1 LQHDQGDQFG
11 VIEAR
16 GDPDVRTPRPMLR
29 IVGQEIIGGDVQCG
43 SEGVQV
49 SVHEE
54 SPRLESAVTTPIL
67 GTLTSNSQQPHQ

>member
-1 LQHDQGDQFG
+1 MQSCMGVAQPPGLGGEPEQRLQHDQGDQFG
-11 VIEAR
+11 VIEAW
-16 GDPDVRTPRPMLR
+16 GAPDVRTPRPMLR

-54 SPRLESAVTTPIL
+54 SPKA
-67 GTLTSNSQQPHQ
+67 